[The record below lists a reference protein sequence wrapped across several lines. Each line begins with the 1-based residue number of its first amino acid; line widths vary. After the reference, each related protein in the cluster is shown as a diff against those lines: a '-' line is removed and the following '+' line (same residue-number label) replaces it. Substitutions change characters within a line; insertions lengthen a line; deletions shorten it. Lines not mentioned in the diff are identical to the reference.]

1 MRRGQGMSR
10 LEKQQRTRGA
20 LLRSASKLF
29 CRRGLEGTSVDE
41 VAEDA
46 GYTKG
51 AFYANFKSKEELC
64 LTMLE
69 RRFDAYLEQF
79 DRLLATDEQPE
90 ERARRAGDHFSGLVE
105 ADPQWQRLSFEFA
118 VYAMRNEGFR
128 RELVA
133 RYRSLRERIAEVF
146 RVRAEEMNIE
156 PPIPLERLVL
166 MTFAMS
172 DGVALGKLLEPETFS
187 DELYGSMLTILFTG
201 LRALVEAED

>member
-1 MRRGQGMSR
+1 MSPPR
-10 LEKQQRTRGA
+10 LTRKESQARTRER
-20 LLRSASKLF
+20 LIQSAAKAF
-29 CRRGLEGTSVDE
+29 AKHGLEQTSVE
-41 VAEDA
+41 RVAEGA

-146 RVRAEEMNIE
+146 RVRAEEMNVE

-172 DGVALGKLLEPETFS
+172 NGAALGKLLEPETFS